1 MMKKELNLLVTLDL
15 AKEDRERIQS
25 VSDGINL
32 RVNHVR
38 DAAAI
43 PDEQWAEVEA
53 LYTGRILPDPAKAPK
68 LKWVQFDTAGVDRYL
83 EDLTRLSPEVTT
95 TTMSGVITVQIA
107 EYVVM
112 TLLAMGHKVPLL
124 RHYQAEKTWP
134 DRQIRQ
140 KGLMPVEL
148 RNSTVGILGYGSIGR
163 EVARLLQPFAPKV
176 LAVKRDV
183 MHPEDTG
190 YTPEGMGDPHG
201 DLFHRLYPIEA
212 LHSVLAECD
221 FVVVTLPLT
230 DQTRHILN
238 AEAFAAMKKT
248 AYLVNVGRGALID
261 ERAFVDAIR
270 NKVIAGAAL
279 DVFEQEPLPVESPL
293 WQLENVILSP
303 HISWLSTSFEQER
316 FSLFLENLNRYLVG
330 LPLYNPVDLNKGY

>member
-1 MMKKELNLLVTLDL
+1 MKKELNLLVTLNL
-15 AKEDRERIQS
+15 SKEERERIES
-25 VSDGINL
+25 VSDGIKL
-32 RVNHVR
+32 TSGYVK
-38 DAAAI
+38 DAADI
-43 PDEQWAEVEA
+43 PDEQWADAEV
-53 LYTGRILPDPAKAPK
+53 LYTLRTLPDPIKAPK

-83 EDLTRLSPEVTT
+83 EDLNELSPDVIA
-95 TTMSGVITVQIA
+95 TTMSGVITAQIA

-112 TLLAMGHKVPLL
+112 ALLTMGHKVPLL
-124 RHYQAEKTWP
+124 RHYQSEKTWP
-134 DRQIRQ
+134 ERKIRHEVL
-140 KGLMPVEL
+140 KPVEL

-163 EVARLLQPFAPKV
+163 EVARLLQPFNAKI

-201 DLFHRLYPIEA
+201 DLFHRLYPMEA

-230 DQTRHILN
+230 DQTRYILN
-238 AEAFAAMKKT
+238 AEAFAVMKRT

-261 ERAFVDAIR
+261 ENDFVDAIR

-279 DVFEQEPLPVESPL
+279 DVFEQEPLPAESPL
-293 WQLENVILSP
+293 WELENVILSP
-303 HISWLSTSFEQER
+303 HISWLSDKFADER
-316 FSLFLENLNRYLVG
+316 LSLFIENLNRYMAG
-330 LPLYNPVDLNKGY
+330 LPLYNRVDLSKGY